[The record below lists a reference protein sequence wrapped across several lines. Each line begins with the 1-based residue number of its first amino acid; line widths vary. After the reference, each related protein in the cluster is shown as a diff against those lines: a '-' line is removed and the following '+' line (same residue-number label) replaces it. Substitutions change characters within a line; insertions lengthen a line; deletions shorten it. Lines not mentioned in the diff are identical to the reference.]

1 MSKLQIQ
8 INDEKEYKR
17 ISRLEDYDII
27 LPEKNFDF
35 ELENLEYQFLTDATP
50 GIQENFRLYQKDLL
64 DKQFILV

>member
-35 ELENLEYQFLTDATP
+35 EL
-50 GIQENFRLYQKDLL
+50 
-64 DKQFILV
+64 

>member
-50 GIQENFRLYQKDLL
+50 GI
-64 DKQFILV
+64 